1 MGRTPREIAEEFHHE
16 DVVKF
21 LKACEEELDNPSSG
35 FAQLRNPAGYGNKEE
50 YLSLSL
56 LLRGKLSRLI
66 KMINSGLTV

>member
-35 FAQLRNPAGYGNKEE
+35 FAQLRNPAGYGNNVTKRKAIKIDKNDK
-50 YLSLSL
+50 
-56 LLRGKLSRLI
+56 LR
-66 KMINSGLTV
+66 INCLELMN